1 MDADF
6 GKMNELTYYNLVI
19 CVYENI
25 IAYTI
30 LAGKRGYVYSQVTAV
45 AMATYVATHV

>member
-6 GKMNELTYYNLVI
+6 DEMNELTHISYNVVI

-30 LAGKRGYVYSQVTAV
+30 LAG
-45 AMATYVATHV
+45 

>member
-6 GKMNELTYYNLVI
+6 GEMNELTHISYNVVI

-30 LAGKRGYVYSQVTAV
+30 LAG
-45 AMATYVATHV
+45 